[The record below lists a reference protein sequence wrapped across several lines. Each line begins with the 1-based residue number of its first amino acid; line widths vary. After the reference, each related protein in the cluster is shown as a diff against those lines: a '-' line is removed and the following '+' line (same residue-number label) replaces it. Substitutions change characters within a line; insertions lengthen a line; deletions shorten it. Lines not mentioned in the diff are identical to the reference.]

1 MLLHHRVKV
10 RAQPHV
16 LGVIREVVDLG
27 ILQQGV
33 VVIHNAYFLSVVE
46 PMYQSILTNTIENQ
60 RLAAFRDTLL
70 PKLMS
75 GEIDV
80 SNVTI

>member
-1 MLLHHRVKV
+1 MESSNSKNVSITANCKNSRKLTVFLST
-10 RAQPHV
+10 V
-16 LGVIREVVDLG
+16 LFD
-27 ILQQGV
+27 
-33 VVIHNAYFLSVVE
+33 AYFLSVVE